1 MEKIA
6 TAPSEFDVTE
16 TDLIF
21 SLNEKDLLFDIKALI
36 KEYYCGTFTLDEQS
50 LKMQFTNGQVFL
62 LTITKQK

>member
-6 TAPSEFDVTE
+6 TATSEFDVTE

-36 KEYYCGTFTLDEQS
+36 KEYYCGTFTLDEQN
-50 LKMQFTNGQVFL
+50 LKMQFTNGQVFF